1 MILSIQLQ
9 VLIVSFIYGIL
20 FSYLLKLQYQFLFE
34 TKFLY
39 KLVVTVLFVLD
50 NCLLYFIIL
59 KTINHGMF
67 HPYFLFSLILGFL
80 LGNYLISKKNIS

>member
-67 HPYFLFSLILGFL
+67 HLYFLFSLILGFL
-80 LGNYLISKKNIS
+80 LGNCLISKKNIS

>member
-67 HPYFLFSLILGFL
+67 HLYFLFSLILGFL